1 MHLRWH
7 IENNGFRKLKQNFKL
22 NHIYIGEFN
31 AINYIIQMII
41 LVSNLLEVYL
51 KVRLKDSPPTTYI
64 MLKKLF
70 EKEINITKDI
80 GKYFVGDT

>member
-1 MHLRWH
+1 
-7 IENNGFRKLKQNFKL
+7 
-22 NHIYIGEFN
+22 
-31 AINYIIQMII
+31 MII

-51 KVRLKDSPPTTYI
+51 KIRLKDPPVITYI